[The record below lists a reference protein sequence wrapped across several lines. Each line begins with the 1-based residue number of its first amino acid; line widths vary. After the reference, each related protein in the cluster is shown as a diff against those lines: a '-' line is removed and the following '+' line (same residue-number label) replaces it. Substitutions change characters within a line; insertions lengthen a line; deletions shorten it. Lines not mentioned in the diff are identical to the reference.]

1 VFTFLTVRFYMV
13 GPSTPEW
20 PLVCWRYGASWCS
33 SWRERRPRS
42 RPWLITPLDHHIP
55 VPEPKRRHLALPFV
69 RRRQGHA
76 EQREVLAVLDPGKP
90 QTRHGGVTA
99 GIHQSLTGQCRS
111 TKRTSA
117 ARGGRGRGGT
127 RSRRGR
133 KSLGR
138 PGRSQSV
145 RVGPGRAHVAAG
157 KPPSPAGR
165 FSLRGHRM
173 FCAHAAGCRT
183 GARDRC
189 CCADSAPLG
198 RASGAGACSVLG
210 EIPFPAA
217 GA

>member
-1 VFTFLTVRFYMV
+1 VFTFLTVRFYVV

-99 GIHQSLTGQCRS
+99 GIHQSVDRAVSVDQANVS
-111 TKRTSA
+111 S
-117 ARGGRGRGGT
+117 
-127 RSRRGR
+127 SRRAR
-133 KSLGR
+133 QRRHPITSW
-138 PGRSQSV
+138 SE
-145 RVGPGRAHVAAG
+145 VA
-157 KPPSPAGR
+157 R
-165 FSLRGHRM
+165 
-173 FCAHAAGCRT
+173 
-183 GARDRC
+183 
-189 CCADSAPLG
+189 
-198 RASGAGACSVLG
+198 
-210 EIPFPAA
+210 
-217 GA
+217 